1 MTILEAENQNLRQRI
16 HELEMEFRSFKEM
29 HARILK
35 ENEQLKGRIAVLE
48 TQVQGV
54 TLNHTIFAGEEC

>member
-1 MTILEAENQNLRQRI
+1 MTILEAENQNLRHRI
-16 HELEMEFRSFKEM
+16 HELETEFRSFKET

-48 TQVQGV
+48 R
-54 TLNHTIFAGEEC
+54 